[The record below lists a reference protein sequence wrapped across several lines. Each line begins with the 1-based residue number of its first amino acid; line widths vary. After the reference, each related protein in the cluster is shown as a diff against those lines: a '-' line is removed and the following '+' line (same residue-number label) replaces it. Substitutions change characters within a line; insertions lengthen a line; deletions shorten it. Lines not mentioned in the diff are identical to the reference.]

1 MGGGPSTGF
10 DSAGFHSG
18 MAESGRNLP
27 HVSCVSSP
35 PHAGKSRLPQGSLNT
50 HGCCLGGECVRSRG
64 SSRLLFPFLELGE
77 TEAGRWGGGASRCI
91 SAGICL
97 PVPPSVRPSVPRP
110 RQPRVT
116 PEGAGAGR
124 AQAAAGVGS
133 PAGGLRAGAAAAL
146 PTRGGERGW
155 GGHPARPPPPPP
167 PRQRLS
173 VPVPSPGADGNAAP
187 RVPPESWR
195 EAPQGPPQDRCCLQ
209 AG

>member
-77 TEAGRWGGGASRCI
+77 TEAGRWGGGIQVHLSRN
-91 SAGICL
+91 L
-97 PVPPSVRPSVPRP
+97 PARPSIRPSVRP
-110 RQPRVT
+110 
-116 PEGAGAGR
+116 
-124 AQAAAGVGS
+124 QA
-133 PAGGLRAGAAAAL
+133 
-146 PTRGGERGW
+146 PTAPC
-155 GGHPARPPPPPP
+155 HP
-167 PRQRLS
+167 
-173 VPVPSPGADGNAAP
+173 
-187 RVPPESWR
+187 
-195 EAPQGPPQDRCCLQ
+195 
-209 AG
+209 

>member
-35 PHAGKSRLPQGSLNT
+35 RHAGKSRLPQGSLNT

-77 TEAGRWGGGASRCI
+77 TEAGRWGGGHPGASQQE
-91 SAGICL
+91 SACPSL
-97 PVPPSVRPSVPRP
+97 HPSVRPSPGPDSPVSPLK
-110 RQPRVT
+110 
-116 PEGAGAGR
+116 ER
-124 AQAAAGVGS
+124 AQAGRRQQQALEARLEGCVQELRRLCLREAVSG
-133 PAGGLRAGAAAAL
+133 AGGDTL
-146 PTRGGERGW
+146 PD
-155 GGHPARPPPPPP
+155 PPPPPP